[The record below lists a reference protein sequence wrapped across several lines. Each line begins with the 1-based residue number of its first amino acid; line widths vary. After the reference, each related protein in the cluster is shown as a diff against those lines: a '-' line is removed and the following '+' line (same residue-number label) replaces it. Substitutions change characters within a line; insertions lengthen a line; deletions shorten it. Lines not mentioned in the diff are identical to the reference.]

1 MEYFLIQSNK
11 SGESMT
17 LQSELQYI
25 AKSKLNQKYLDKE
38 ISKLHKELVTTILK
52 NVNELPINERESIN
66 GLIKKCLNDDGKL
79 FLYNINQM
87 VDRAWIHDIDPETKY
102 LAESHHEK
110 LAIKY
115 VKEIVGNSFNCKLLI
130 DNCDC
135 EYLKITLKKK

>member
-1 MEYFLIQSNK
+1 MKLQAE
-11 SGESMT
+11 
-17 LQSELQYI
+17 LQSI

-52 NVNELPINERESIN
+52 DVNELPINERESIN

-87 VDRAWIHDIDPETKY
+87 VDRAWIHGMDRATEYI
-102 LAESHHEK
+102 AQSHHEK

-115 VKEIVGNSFNCKLLI
+115 VKEIVGTSFNCKLLI
-130 DNCDC
+130 DNCSC
-135 EYLKITLKKK
+135 EYLKITLKKQ